1 MWRTRLLVLIGSAA
15 NAIFGAHRMC
25 GERDPSVGA
34 NLFAIQCAAL
44 AKMVSPAF
52 SKDGG
57 DTLLPARSEV
67 WEGAC
72 SRQGRRI
79 QLMLRRAD

>member
-1 MWRTRLLVLIGSAA
+1 
-15 NAIFGAHRMC
+15 MC
-25 GERDPSVGA
+25 RERDPSVGVS
-34 NLFAIQCAAL
+34 LLAIQCAAL

-52 SKDGG
+52 SKDGD

-72 SRQGRRI
+72 SRQGRHI
-79 QLMLRRAD
+79 QLMLLRADSRIASKLPPTVSIARAKAQ